1 MKNQYVS
8 YYFSIND
15 KEAQNIHSNEGV
27 LALTQESCLHK
38 LLEAL
43 EGDGHD
49 VSGAFFELSTLLN
62 YVVHHERNKSDIVTH
77 LKYVL
82 SKIEE

>member
-8 YYFSIND
+8 YYFPLND
-15 KEAQNIHSNEGV
+15 KEAQSIHSNEGV
-27 LALTQESCLHK
+27 LALTKESCLHK

-43 EGDGHD
+43 DGDGHD
-49 VSGAFFELSTLLN
+49 VSGAFFELSALLN